1 MPPGTKVLQINPDL
15 FSIKK
20 NSGDLSRT
28 LKKEKKQ
35 KPTVT
40 TTNSHT
46 LRKNLLNKIRDFQKK
61 EEQNAKEV
69 SKLPTLDQVKEFDG
83 EFNKSL
89 QFLEELANKHKTSV
103 KAKKEKKR
111 EIQQLNQ
118 TGVNQNGGQPI
129 VVVDGQQQQLQHGAH
144 NKTIRKQNREKR
156 PMINTELPEELKFDA
171 NFYYGGNNQSQVIS
185 NGIQDSNTIQIQQ
198 PQQIMQQ
205 PQLQQVTAIPLPII
219 QAPIIQNQVIETQGN
234 NSMQVVQSTPV
245 ININTESVPQEITH
259 NQAIT
264 STSISPSQHMTL
276 KQPPPY
282 SNLKSGGNK
291 PTYKEWMRT
300 TQKVHHT
307 TSFNTGNHEKDGR
320 EKHLEQLKEK
330 YANKSSKNRIKKK
343 RLIQVKTKTI
353 KYNLGKK
360 GKTVS
365 VLIKNNMTRKK
376 VNDEFAQLKIKPIN
390 EVKDFLKSKNLIK
403 AGTTAPTDV
412 LRTMYEQTILTG
424 DLTNESKDNLIHNF
438 MSK

>member
-1 MPPGTKVLQINPDL
+1 MPAPTKVLQINPDL
-15 FSIKK
+15 FSMKK
-20 NSGDLSRT
+20 GSGDSSRT
-28 LKKEKKQ
+28 LKREKKQ

-40 TTNSHT
+40 TNSST

-61 EEQNAKEV
+61 EEQSAKDV
-69 SKLPTLDQVKEFDG
+69 SKLPTLEQVKEFDG

-111 EIQQLNQ
+111 EIQQI
-118 TGVNQNGGQPI
+118 NQNQIGGQPQNVAI
-129 VVVDGQQQQLQHGAH
+129 NNGVGTGIGTGTEAQQVLH
-144 NKTIRKQNREKR
+144 NKTVRKHNREKR
-156 PMINTELPEELKFDA
+156 PMINTELPEELQFDA
-171 NFYYGGNNQSQVIS
+171 NFYYGGNINTNSQSQINVNEINQPVI
-185 NGIQDSNTIQIQQ
+185 
-198 PQQIMQQ
+198 
-205 PQLQQVTAIPLPII
+205 QVAPLPII
-219 QAPIIQNQVIETQGN
+219 QAPIIQNQVIDIPNGN
-234 NSMQVVQSTPV
+234 NPIQTQVLQSTPI
-245 ININTESVPQEITH
+245 INQLVPEPISIANQQISNTAVS
-259 NQAIT
+259 
-264 STSISPSQHMTL
+264 L

-282 SNLKSGGNK
+282 SNLKIGGNK
-291 PTYKEWMRT
+291 PTYKEWART
-300 TQKVHHT
+300 TQKVHHGNHST
-307 TSFNTGNHEKDGR
+307 TFNTGNGHQEKDSR
-320 EKHLEQLKEK
+320 EKHLEQLREK
-330 YANKSSKNRIKKK
+330 YSSNKSAKHKIQKK
-343 RLIQVKTKTI
+343 RLVKVKTKTI

-390 EVKDFLKSKNLIK
+390 EVKDYLKSKNLIK

-412 LRTMYEQTILTG
+412 LRTMYEQTILSG